1 MCRYCEM
8 LKTEDNNLF
17 SKREFQANC
26 YERCRA
32 QSLESWKEVTALRKK
47 CQVPP
52 QARHRGR
59 KTQGAEAVSL
69 AGALDACR

>member
-1 MCRYCEM
+1 MANRTLGIKKM
-8 LKTEDNNLF
+8 SSGDAGLRVLSHGKT
-17 SKREFQANC
+17 
-26 YERCRA
+26 
-32 QSLESWKEVTALRKK
+32 VPALRKK

-52 QARHRGR
+52 QARHRGK

>member
-1 MCRYCEM
+1 MANRM
-8 LKTEDNNLF
+8 LGIKKMSSGDAGLRVPSHGKT
-17 SKREFQANC
+17 
-26 YERCRA
+26 
-32 QSLESWKEVTALRKK
+32 VTALHKKYQRKK

-59 KTQGAEAVSL
+59 KTQSAEAVSL